1 LPGGK
6 MKIQYLGH
14 SSFMLIE
21 STGKTI
27 VTDPFANIGYE
38 MPTTFADAVTISHKH
53 HDHVAAKSVCGD
65 PVIIDKEGNYQVG
78 GVNIT
83 GIKAYHDNE
92 QGKERGSIIIYKFRM
107 DGLDI
112 CHLGDIG
119 QELDLERLEQIL
131 PVNILLIPVGGKY
144 TINAE
149 QAKEYVDKIIPE
161 IVIPMHYKT
170 KSSTIDVDKVTEF
183 TSLFEDYMVY
193 EAENELEFSR
203 DDMDWEVTKIMV
215 MKRIRN

>member
-1 LPGGK
+1 

-27 VTDPFANIGYE
+27 VTDPFSNIGYE
-38 MPTTFADAVTISHKH
+38 MPKTYADVVTLSHRHK
-53 HDHVAAKSVCGD
+53 DHSAHKSVGGN
-65 PVIIDKEGNYQVG
+65 PLIIEKEGCYEID
-78 GVNIT
+78 GVKIT

-92 QGKERGSIIIYKFRM
+92 QGKERGSVIIYKFRM
-107 DGLDI
+107 DGLEI

-119 QELDLERLEQIL
+119 QTLDLELLEQIL
-131 PVNILLIPVGGKY
+131 PVNILLIPVGGRY
-144 TINAE
+144 TIDAE
-149 QAKEYVDKIIPE
+149 QAKEYVDKIMPE

-183 TSLFEDYMVY
+183 TSLFEDYMV
-193 EAENELEFSR
+193 EEKDCELEFSR
-203 DDMDWEVTKIMV
+203 DDMSGEITKIMV
-215 MKRIRN
+215 MKRIK